1 MRTEDLTVNQ
11 NTDVSIKINVTSA
24 NGAAMDINDKLFSG
38 SMKKRYA
45 DASNTAISFGTSI
58 TNANNGVITLSLTS
72 AQTTALDADTRYVY
86 DVMMYDSGN
95 TNIEKILDGKVFVR
109 SSVTSV
115 GG

>member
-24 NGAAMDINDKLFSG
+24 NGAALDINDKLFSG
-38 SMKKRYA
+38 SMKKRYT
-45 DASNTAISFGTSI
+45 DATSISFGTAI
-58 TNANNGVITLSLTS
+58 NNANTGVITLTLTN
-72 AQTTALDADTRYVY
+72 AQTSALDADARYVY
-86 DVMMYDSGN
+86 DVMMYESGN

-109 SSVTSV
+109 SSVTEV